1 MQDFLRPNFILF
13 QENPRYSG
21 VIPVFVFK
29 DCRLSTGNCRL
40 FGEISYFARII
51 MVIYL
56 KIECLFFTTVL
67 SQACYLIFRQFPDI

>member
-51 MVIYL
+51 LFKNIF
-56 KIECLFFTTVL
+56 IE
-67 SQACYLIFRQFPDI
+67 

>member
-51 MVIYL
+51 GVLLRYSFAL
-56 KIECLFFTTVL
+56 LVLFH
-67 SQACYLIFRQFPDI
+67 FR

>member
-51 MVIYL
+51 YFHHRGHGVKKVICFL
-56 KIECLFFTTVL
+56 Q
-67 SQACYLIFRQFPDI
+67 S